1 MNPPRSAPTPVLLAP
16 GASSYGAYA
25 PAKGQPLPHVD
36 ERIVAPEA
44 HAEIVDGVLYRTM
57 GANPP
62 HATQHAE
69 VTHVFMG
76 VLASGYTVAV
86 DMLTRADSDT
96 DAAPDVSI
104 FPSALD
110 PVTGERQLEEI
121 AFEVLDT
128 ERLAHTTRKV
138 EKFAARGVRRLFAV
152 RIANRAVYEWD
163 HTHHDWTELDAQSDI
178 ADRCFRVPVPVRA
191 LVDRVLAA
199 DTVAKAL
206 LASRNRVIERE
217 LAAREARGEAHGEAR
232 GEARGV
238 LAGKAEG
245 RALGKTETLAA
256 AVLRVLER
264 RGLPVT
270 DDDRARVT
278 RCDDVVTLE
287 RWLDLAVTA
296 TRASELFD
304 R

>member
-16 GASSYGAYA
+16 GASSYRAYP
-25 PAKGQPLPHVD
+25 PAKGQSLPHVD

-44 HAEIVDGVLYRTM
+44 HAEIVDGLLYRTM

-62 HATQHAE
+62 HATRHFAAA
-69 VTHVFMG
+69 HLFAG
-76 VLASGYTVAV
+76 VLAEGYTGAV
-86 DMLTRADSDT
+86 DMLTRADDDT

-110 PVTGERQLEEI
+110 PSTGERQLEEI

-128 ERLAHTTRKV
+128 ERLAHTTKKV

-163 HTHHDWTELDAQSDI
+163 HAHHDWTELDAASEI
-178 ADRCFRVPVPVRA
+178 TDRCFRVPVPVRA
-191 LVDRVLAA
+191 LVDRVLAD

-206 LASRNRVIERE
+206 LASRNGVIERE
-217 LAAREARGEAHGEAR
+217 LAAREARGALE
-232 GEARGV
+232 
-238 LAGKAEG
+238 GKA
-245 RALGKTETLAA
+245 AALAA

-264 RGLPVT
+264 RGLAVT
-270 DDDRARVT
+270 DADRARIS
-278 RCDDVVTLE
+278 RCDESATLE

-296 TRASELFD
+296 ARASELFD

>member
-1 MNPPRSAPTPVLLAP
+1 MLLAP
-16 GASSYGAYA
+16 GASSHGAYA
-25 PAKGQPLPHVD
+25 PAKGQSLPRVD

-62 HATQHAE
+62 HATRHFAAA
-69 VTHVFMG
+69 HLFAG
-76 VLASGYTVAV
+76 VLADGYTGAV
-86 DMLTRADSDT
+86 DMLTRADDDT

-110 PVTGERQLEEI
+110 PATGERQLEEI

-163 HTHHDWTELDAQSDI
+163 HAHHDWTELDAQSEITDT
-178 ADRCFRVPVPVRA
+178 CFRVPVPVRA
-191 LVDRVLAA
+191 LVDRVLAD

-217 LAAREARGEAHGEAR
+217 LAAREARGVRTGKTE
-232 GEARGV
+232 
-238 LAGKAEG
+238 GKAE
-245 RALGKTETLAA
+245 GKTETLAA

-264 RGLPVT
+264 RGLAVT
-270 DDDRARVT
+270 DDDRARVS
-278 RCDDVVTLE
+278 RCDDVATLE

-296 TRASELFD
+296 ARASELFD
-304 R
+304 G